1 MKIINFLF
9 LSVKISFG
17 FHELLF
23 DNLLSLENLNVSV
36 KLISYIFEESVEI
49 FLKEIMLISE
59 NITPLDEHII

>member
-23 DNLLSLENLNVSV
+23 DNLLSLENLNVSM
-36 KLISYIFEESVEI
+36 KLISYIFKESVEI
-49 FLKEIMLISE
+49 FFKEIMLISE

>member
-1 MKIINFLF
+1 MKIIYFLF

-23 DNLLSLENLNVSV
+23 NNLLSLENLNVSV

>member
-23 DNLLSLENLNVSV
+23 DNLLSLENLNVSM
-36 KLISYIFEESVEI
+36 KLISYIFKESIKI

-59 NITPLDEHII
+59 NITPLN